1 MKIIC
6 TICGYR
12 KLKKFI
18 KYSKPP
24 KIEKKFN
31 IKKKYKRDYFKCTN
45 CNHLISN
52 QNLIN
57 FDKHYEE
64 EYSKAHYS
72 NIDTLKNTFKRI
84 INYPIKKSDN
94 KNRILRINN
103 FYNHL
108 EIKKNKKKIELLDVG
123 SGLGVFL
130 HEAKKIGWKCYSN
143 EPGIEASFFI
153 KKKLNI
159 KTFNCK
165 FEEISTNKKFDI
177 ITFNKVLE
185 HVERPHKL
193 LNIAKKLLKPNG
205 FIYIEVPDGEAAI
218 KVSKNRQEFTIDHLH
233 VFALESIMSLIKKC
247 SLLPIK
253 IERIKE
259 VSGKLTLFAFVKN

>member
-1 MKIIC
+1 MKNIC
-6 TICGYR
+6 TICGNN
-12 KLKKFI
+12 KLTEFI

-31 IKKKYKRDYFKCTN
+31 IKKEYKRRYLRCTD
-45 CNHLISN
+45 CNHFISD

-57 FDKHYEE
+57 LNTHYEK
-64 EYSKAHYS
+64 EYSKIHYQ
-72 NIDTLKNTFKRI
+72 NNDNLKKTFKKI

-103 FYNHL
+103 FLSHL

-143 EPGIEASFFI
+143 EPGIEASSFI

-159 KTFNCK
+159 KTFNSK
-165 FEEISTNKKFDI
+165 FEKISTNKKFDI
-177 ITFNKVLE
+177 VTFNKVLE
-185 HVERPHKL
+185 HVERPHKF
-193 LNIAKKLLKPNG
+193 LNKAKKLLKPNG
-205 FIYIEVPDGEAAI
+205 FIYIEVPDGESAI
-218 KVSKNRQEFTIDHLH
+218 KVSKNRQEFTIEHLH
-233 VFALESIMSLIKKC
+233 VFAFESIMGLIKKC